1 MKQESPTDKQ
11 ESPTNQV
18 RDYVLR
24 EYIKPGRRRRDVTVR
39 IVAGEVHRAL
49 GLNNRFPTVC
59 NALSARKFLEENR
72 LVLEKREGPPKG
84 LGARV
89 TFTFRLL
96 DEQAPAA
103 GEPAQPS
110 LMSLRGIG
118 KELFESL
125 GGGEAFIRREREH
138 FYDADE
144 DV

>member
-1 MKQESPTDKQ
+1 MKQ

-24 EYIKPGRRRRDVTVR
+24 KYIEPSRRRRDITVR
-39 IVAGEVHRAL
+39 IVAGEVHGAL

-59 NALSARKFLEENR
+59 NALSARKFLKENH
-72 LVLEKREGPPKG
+72 LALEKREGPPKG

-96 DEQAPAA
+96 DELAPAS

-118 KELFESL
+118 KDLFESV

>member
-1 MKQESPTDKQ
+1 MKDESPTD
-11 ESPTNQV
+11 QV
-18 RDYVLR
+18 RQYVLR
-24 EYIKPGRRRRDVTVR
+24 QYIEPSRRRRDVTVR
-39 IVAGEVHRAL
+39 IVAGEVHGAL

-59 NALSARKFLEENR
+59 NALTARKFLEANH

-96 DEQAPAA
+96 DEPAP
-103 GEPAQPS
+103 PPTQPS
-110 LMSLRGIG
+110 LMSLLGLG
-118 KELFESL
+118 KEMFESL
-125 GGGEAFIRREREH
+125 GGGEAFIRRGREH

>member
-1 MKQESPTDKQ
+1 MMQ

-18 RDYVLR
+18 REYVLR
-24 EYIKPGRRRRDVTVR
+24 KYIEPGRRRRDITVR
-39 IVAGEVHRAL
+39 VVAGEVHGAL

-59 NALSARKFLEENR
+59 NALSAKKFLQENR

-89 TFTFRLL
+89 AFTFRLL
-96 DEQAPAA
+96 DEPAA
-103 GEPAQPS
+103 ASGEPAQPS

-118 KELFESL
+118 KEIFASV

-144 DV
+144 DL

>member
-1 MKQESPTDKQ
+1 MKDESPTK
-11 ESPTNQV
+11 QV
-18 RDYVLR
+18 REYVVR
-24 EYIKPGRRRRDVTVR
+24 KYIEPGRRRRDVTVR
-39 IVAGEVHRAL
+39 IVAGEVHREL

-84 LGARV
+84 MGARV
-89 TFTFRLL
+89 TFTYRLL
-96 DEQAPAA
+96 DKDAPAS

-118 KELFESL
+118 KEIFESV

>member
-1 MKQESPTDKQ
+1 MKQD
-11 ESPTNQV
+11 SPTNLI
-18 RDYVLR
+18 REYVLR
-24 EYIKPGRRRRDVTVR
+24 KYIEPSRRRRDVTVR
-39 IVAGEVHRAL
+39 IVAGEVHQAL

-72 LVLEKREGPPKG
+72 LALEKREGPPKG

-89 TFTFRLL
+89 TFTYKLL
-96 DEQAPAA
+96 DEHAPVS

-110 LMSLRGIG
+110 LMSLLGIG

>member
-1 MKQESPTDKQ
+1 
-11 ESPTNQV
+11 
-18 RDYVLR
+18 VLR
-24 EYIKPGRRRRDVTVR
+24 KYIEPGRRRRDITVR
-39 IVAGEVHRAL
+39 IVAGEVHREL

-84 LGARV
+84 LGSRV
-89 TFTFRLL
+89 AFTFRLL
-96 DEQAPAA
+96 DEPVPAS

-118 KELFESL
+118 KEIFQSL
-125 GGGEAFIRREREH
+125 GGGEAFIRRGREH

-144 DV
+144 DA

>member
-1 MKQESPTDKQ
+1 MKQ

-24 EYIKPGRRRRDVTVR
+24 KYIEPSRRRRDVTVR
-39 IVAGEVHRAL
+39 VVAGDVHGAL

-59 NALSARKFLEENR
+59 NALSARKFLEQNH

-96 DEQAPAA
+96 DEPTEASGQ
-103 GEPAQPS
+103 PAQPS

-118 KELFESL
+118 KEVFESL

>member
-1 MKQESPTDKQ
+1 MK

-24 EYIKPGRRRRDVTVR
+24 EYIRPSRRRREVTVR

-59 NALSARKFLEENR
+59 NALSARKFLEENG

-89 TFTFRLL
+89 TFTYRLL
-96 DEQAPAA
+96 DKDAPAA

-110 LMSLRGIG
+110 LLSLLGIG

-144 DV
+144 DL

>member
-1 MKQESPTDKQ
+1 MRDESPTK
-11 ESPTNQV
+11 QV
-18 RDYVLR
+18 REYVLR
-24 EYIKPGRRRRDVTVR
+24 KYIEPGRRRRDITVR
-39 IVAGEVHRAL
+39 IVAGEVHGAL

-96 DEQAPAA
+96 DEPAA
-103 GEPAQPS
+103 PSGQPS
-110 LMSLRGIG
+110 LMSLRGIA
-118 KELFESL
+118 KEIFESV
-125 GGGEAFIRREREH
+125 GGGEAYIRREREH
-138 FYDADE
+138 FYDVEE

>member
-1 MKQESPTDKQ
+1 MNQ

-24 EYIKPGRRRRDVTVR
+24 KYIEPSRRRRDVTVR
-39 IVAGEVHRAL
+39 VVAGDVHGAL

-96 DEQAPAA
+96 DEPAA
-103 GEPAQPS
+103 PSGQPS
-110 LMSLRGIG
+110 LMSLRGIA
-118 KELFESL
+118 KEIFESV
-125 GGGEAFIRREREH
+125 GGGEAYIRREREH
-138 FYDADE
+138 FYDVEE